1 MWYVYIY
8 THVHIH
14 MCIHIYIYIIYI
26 YIYIFV
32 HIHMWYVYIC
42 IHIYVYIYVYLCV
55 YKIRSLK
62 SRDWR
67 WSGNTQKH
75 TETHTNRLE
84 YNNGR
89 ECNGIQY
96 DTINLQQLF
105 YMSRCIPTYG
115 LILAMAFF
123 NPCFM
128 MSRSIPYHRR
138 VPNDGSQVWDF
149 NINWLGYTSHPLGIL
164 PATRIMLSRCQG
176 GPIFGVFGV
185 LSKPV
190 KRSIF

>member
-1 MWYVYIY
+1 MR
-8 THVHIH
+8 
-14 MCIHIYIYIIYI
+14 
-26 YIYIFV
+26 
-32 HIHMWYVYIC
+32 YVYIC
-42 IHIYVYIYVYLCV
+42 IHIYVYIYICISVCV

-96 DTINLQQLF
+96 DTINLQQLL

-190 KRSIF
+190 KRSIFKEEHG